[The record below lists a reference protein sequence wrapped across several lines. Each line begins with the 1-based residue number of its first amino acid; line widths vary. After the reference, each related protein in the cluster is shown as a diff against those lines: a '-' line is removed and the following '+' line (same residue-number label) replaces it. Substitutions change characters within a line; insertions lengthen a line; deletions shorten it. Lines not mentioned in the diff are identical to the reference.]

1 MALLVPGLPG
11 SAALPVPYG
20 PLGEGVWGLWQGDRY
35 IKKKL
40 QKKRKN
46 RREKKQRFRIE
57 MKK

>member
-1 MALLVPGLPG
+1 MALLLAGVPG

-20 PLGEGVWGLWQGDRY
+20 PLGERVRGLWQGDGY

-40 QKKRKN
+40 QKKR
-46 RREKKQRFRIE
+46 EKQKRKETEFRIE